1 MPFYSIPN
9 TRSFDQGTKKIDNCN
24 NNKKKQLEK
33 KDPENK
39 GIKTLVL
46 GNPVSDN

>member
-1 MPFYSIPN
+1 MHFYSIPN
-9 TRSFDQGTKKIDNCN
+9 TRSLDQGTKKIDNCN
-24 NNKKKQLEK
+24 NNNKKQPEK

-46 GNPVSDN
+46 RNLVSDN